1 MSTMSIYACGGAG
14 INLLKDFVRLPQDTE
29 VPYYPTVRKYALDT
43 SDSNIRDLGGDIKTF
58 LVPGLRGAGKKR
70 QQAFEGVND
79 HVNNM
84 LVEHKPSDYN
94 LVMFSASGG

>member
-1 MSTMSIYACGGAG
+1 MSIYACGGAG